1 MTSISGRSALH
12 PSKIHEDNDM
22 NVMIVGCG
30 RVGSQLALLLSQEG
44 HNVTIIDK
52 SPESFK
58 RFGGTFNGVAA
69 VGTGFDEKLLKDLK
83 IERQDAFVSVTSGD
97 NTNLMASQIAKKI
110 FKVPRV
116 IARVY
121 DPRRAD
127 IYRKLGLDIMSGTM
141 LVAAMIRDK
150 IIENRFT
157 SYLVET
163 GELGVIE
170 MIVSDSLKGKKV
182 AEINM
187 PDEFLVTVVERKKKV
202 IIPQPDSILELGDK
216 VMGVVR
222 TSSLGSV
229 KERFK
234 L

>member
-1 MTSISGRSALH
+1 
-12 PSKIHEDNDM
+12 M
-22 NVMIVGCG
+22 NIMIIGCG

-52 SPESFK
+52 NQDAFK
-58 RFGGTFNGVAA
+58 RLGGSFNGVAA
-69 VGTGFDEKLLKDLK
+69 TGNGFDEKLLKELK
-83 IERQDAFVSVTSGD
+83 IDKQDAFVSVTSGD
-97 NTNLMASQIAKKI
+97 NTNLMASQIAKKM

-121 DPRRAD
+121 DPKRAD
-127 IYRKLGLDIMSGTM
+127 IYKKLGLDIISGTV

-170 MIVSDSLKGKKV
+170 IPVS
-182 AEINM
+182 AELRGRRTNELNM
-187 PDEFLVTVVERKKKV
+187 ADEFMVVVVERKKKV
-202 IIPQPDSILELGDK
+202 IIPEPDFRLELNDK

-222 TSSLGSV
+222 TSSLKKV

>member
-1 MTSISGRSALH
+1 
-12 PSKIHEDNDM
+12 M
-22 NVMIVGCG
+22 NVMIIGCG
-30 RVGSQLALLLSQEG
+30 RVGSQLALLLAQEG

-52 SPESFK
+52 NPEAFK
-58 RFGGTFNGVAA
+58 RLGGTFNGIVAT
-69 VGTGFDEKLLKDLK
+69 GTGFDEKLLNELK
-83 IERQDAFVSVTSGD
+83 INKQDAFVSVTSGD
-97 NTNLMASQIAKKI
+97 NTNLMASQIAKKM

-121 DPRRAD
+121 DPKRAD
-127 IYRKLGLDIMSGTM
+127 IYRKLGLDIISGTM

-170 MIVSDSLKGKKV
+170 IVVNGALKDKRV
-182 AEINM
+182 SEINI
-187 PDEFLVTVVERKKKV
+187 PDEFLVTVIERKKRV
-202 IIPQPDSILELGDK
+202 IIPQPDARLEVGDK

-222 TSSLGSV
+222 TSSLKKV

>member
-1 MTSISGRSALH
+1 
-12 PSKIHEDNDM
+12 M
-22 NVMIVGCG
+22 NVMIIGCG

-44 HNVTIIDK
+44 HNVTIVDK
-52 SPESFK
+52 NPESFK
-58 RFGGTFNGVAA
+58 RLGGAFNGIAA
-69 VGTGFDEKLLKDLK
+69 TGNGFDEKLLKELK
-83 IERQDAFVSVTSGD
+83 VERQDAFVSVTSGD

-116 IARVY
+116 MARVY
-121 DPRRAD
+121 DPQRAD
-127 IYRKLGLDIMSGTM
+127 IYKKLGLDIISGTV

-170 MIVSDSLKGKKV
+170 ITVGPELAGKKV
-182 AEINM
+182 GDINI
-187 PDEFLVTVVERKKKV
+187 PDEFSVVIIERKKK
-202 IIPQPDSILELGDK
+202 IIMTQPDNRLELNDK
-216 VMGVVR
+216 VIGVVR
-222 TSSLGSV
+222 TSSLDKV
-229 KERFK
+229 RQVFK

>member
-1 MTSISGRSALH
+1 
-12 PSKIHEDNDM
+12 M

-30 RVGSQLALLLSQEG
+30 RVGSQLALILSREG

-52 SPESFK
+52 NPDSFK
-58 RFGGTFNGVAA
+58 RLGGAFNGITA
-69 VGTGFDEKLLKDLK
+69 TGNCFDERFLKELRID
-83 IERQDAFVSVTSGD
+83 RQDAFVSVTSGD

-110 FKVPRV
+110 FNVPRV
-116 IARVY
+116 ITRVY
-121 DPRRAD
+121 DPQRAS
-127 IYRKLGLDIMSGTM
+127 IYKKLGLDIMSGTV

-150 IIENRFT
+150 IIDNRFT
-157 SYLVET
+157 GYLVET

-170 MIVSDSLKGKKV
+170 IIVGGDLGGKIVKDL
-182 AEINM
+182 NM
-187 PDEFLVTVVERKKKV
+187 PDEFLVVVIERKKRV
-202 IIPQPDSILELGDK
+202 IIPELDTKLELGDK

-222 TSSLGSV
+222 TLSLKKV

>member
-1 MTSISGRSALH
+1 
-12 PSKIHEDNDM
+12 M
-22 NVMIVGCG
+22 NIMIVGCG

-52 SPESFK
+52 NQESFK
-58 RFGGTFNGVAA
+58 RLGGTFNGLAA
-69 VGTGFDEKLLKDLK
+69 TGNGFDENLLKELK
-83 IERQDAFVSVTSGD
+83 IDKQDAFVSVTSGD
-97 NTNLMASQIAKKI
+97 NTNLMATQIAKKI

-121 DPRRAD
+121 DPKRAD
-127 IYRKLGLDIMSGTM
+127 IYKKLGLDIISGTV

-157 SYLVET
+157 SYLVEA
-163 GELGVIE
+163 GEIGVIE
-170 MIVSDSLKGKKV
+170 IIVTEEFKGKRVK
-182 AEINM
+182 EINI
-187 PDEFLVTVVERKKKV
+187 PDEFKVILIERKKK
-202 IIPQPDSILELGDK
+202 IMIPEPDIKLELDDK

-222 TSSLGSV
+222 TSSLKKV
-229 KERFK
+229 KDIFK

>member
-1 MTSISGRSALH
+1 
-12 PSKIHEDNDM
+12 M

-30 RVGSQLALLLSQEG
+30 RVGSQLAVLLSQEG

-52 SPESFK
+52 NSDSFK
-58 RFGGTFNGVAA
+58 RLGGTFNGVTA
-69 VGTGFDEKLLKDLK
+69 VGNAFDEKLLRELK
-83 IERQDAFVSVTSGD
+83 IDKQDAFVSVTSGD
-97 NTNLMASQIAKKI
+97 NTNLMASQIARKM

-121 DPRRAD
+121 DPQRAD
-127 IYRKLGLDIMSGTM
+127 IYKKFDLDIISGTI

-157 SYLVET
+157 GYLVET

-170 MIVSDSLKGKKV
+170 IIASKELEGKRVSDLN
-182 AEINM
+182 I
-187 PDEFLVTVVERKKKV
+187 PDEFSVVVIERKKRV
-202 IIPQPDSILELGDK
+202 IITETFTKIELDDK
-216 VMGVVR
+216 IMGLVR
-222 TSSLGSV
+222 TTSLKKV
-229 KERFK
+229 KQIFK

>member
-1 MTSISGRSALH
+1 
-12 PSKIHEDNDM
+12 M
-22 NVMIVGCG
+22 NVIIIGCG
-30 RVGSQLALLLSQEG
+30 RVGSQLALLLAQEG

-52 SPESFK
+52 NPDAFK
-58 RFGGTFNGVAA
+58 RLGGTFNGMAVA
-69 VGTGFDEKLLKDLK
+69 GNGFDEKLLAELK
-83 IERQDAFVSVTSGD
+83 IDKQDAFVSVTSGD

-127 IYRKLGLDIMSGTM
+127 IYRKLGLDIISGTM

-170 MIVSDSLKGKKV
+170 IVINGSLKDKRV
-182 AEINM
+182 SEINI
-187 PDEFLVTVVERKKKV
+187 PDEFLVTVIERKKRV
-202 IIPQPDSILELGDK
+202 IIPQPDARLEAGDK

-222 TSSLGSV
+222 TSSLKKV
-229 KERFK
+229 KDRFK

>member
-1 MTSISGRSALH
+1 
-12 PSKIHEDNDM
+12 M
-22 NVMIVGCG
+22 NIMIVGCG
-30 RVGSQLALLLSQEG
+30 RVGSQLAVLLSQEG

-52 SPESFK
+52 NPEAF
-58 RFGGTFNGVAA
+58 RRLGGTFNGIAA
-69 VGTGFDEKLLKDLK
+69 SGNGFDEKLLKELK
-83 IERQDAFVSVTSGD
+83 IDKQDAFVSVTSGD

-121 DPRRAD
+121 DPKRAD
-127 IYRKLGLDIMSGTM
+127 IYKKLGLDIMSGTV

-170 MIVSDSLKGKKV
+170 IIINEELKGKKV
-182 AEINM
+182 IELNM
-187 PDEFLVTVVERKKKV
+187 PDEFLVVVIERKKKV
-202 IIPQPDSILELGDK
+202 IIPQPDARLELNDK

-222 TSSLGSV
+222 TSSLKKV
-229 KERFK
+229 KETFK

>member
-1 MTSISGRSALH
+1 
-12 PSKIHEDNDM
+12 M
-22 NVMIVGCG
+22 NIMIVGCG
-30 RVGSQLALLLSQEG
+30 RVGSQLAILLSQEG

-52 SPESFK
+52 NPDAFK
-58 RFGGTFNGVAA
+58 RLGGSFNGIAA
-69 VGTGFDEKLLKDLK
+69 TGNGFDEKLLKELK
-83 IERQDAFVSVTSGD
+83 VEKQDAFVSVTSGD

-121 DPRRAD
+121 DPKRAD
-127 IYRKLGLDIMSGTM
+127 IYRKLGLDIISGTM

-170 MIVSDSLKGKKV
+170 IVIGKEFEGKKIGELNIADEFMIVC
-182 AEINM
+182 I
-187 PDEFLVTVVERKKKV
+187 ERKKKV
-202 IIPQPDSILELGDK
+202 IIPQPDAHVELDDK

-222 TSSLGSV
+222 TSSLAKV
-229 KERFK
+229 KAEFK

>member
-1 MTSISGRSALH
+1 
-12 PSKIHEDNDM
+12 M
-22 NVMIVGCG
+22 NVMIIGCG

-52 SPESFK
+52 KPDAFK
-58 RFGGTFNGVAA
+58 RLGGTFNGITAT
-69 VGTGFDEKLLKDLK
+69 GTGFDEALLKELRIDK
-83 IERQDAFVSVTSGD
+83 QDAFVTVTSGD
-97 NTNLMASQIAKKI
+97 NTNLMASQIAKKM

-121 DPRRAD
+121 DPTRAE
-127 IYRKLGLDIMSGTM
+127 IYRKLGLDIISGTM

-170 MIVSDSLKGKKV
+170 IIVGDDLKGKRSG
-182 AEINM
+182 ELNM
-187 PDEFLVTVVERKKKV
+187 PDEFRIIVIERKKRV
-202 IIPQPDSILELGDK
+202 IIPEPDMRLELGDK
-216 VMGVVR
+216 VIGVVR
-222 TSSLGSV
+222 TTSLKKV
-229 KERFK
+229 KETFK

>member
-1 MTSISGRSALH
+1 
-12 PSKIHEDNDM
+12 M
-22 NVMIVGCG
+22 NIMIVGCG

-52 SPESFK
+52 NQDAFK
-58 RFGGTFNGVAA
+58 RLGGVFNGIQA
-69 VGTGFDEKLLKDLK
+69 VGNGFDEKLLKELK
-83 IERQDAFVSVTSGD
+83 IDRQDAFVSVTSGD

-121 DPRRAD
+121 DPKRAD
-127 IYRKLGLDIMSGTM
+127 IYKKLDLDIISGTV

-150 IIENRFT
+150 LIDNRFT
-157 SYLVET
+157 SYLIET
-163 GELGVIE
+163 AELGVIE
-170 MIVSDSLKGKKV
+170 IIVKEDLKGKR
-182 AEINM
+182 ASELNIS
-187 PDEFLVTVVERKKKV
+187 DEFLVVAIERKKRV
-202 IIPQPDSILELGDK
+202 IIPQPDTRLDLNDK

-222 TSSLGSV
+222 TSSLKKV
-229 KERFK
+229 REIFK

>member
-1 MTSISGRSALH
+1 
-12 PSKIHEDNDM
+12 M
-22 NVMIVGCG
+22 NVMIIGCG
-30 RVGSQLALLLSQEG
+30 RVGSQLALLLAQEG

-52 SPESFK
+52 NPEAFK
-58 RFGGTFNGVAA
+58 NLGGTFNGIAA
-69 VGTGFDEKLLKDLK
+69 TGTGFDEKLLDELK
-83 IERQDAFVSVTSGD
+83 INKQDAFISVTSGD
-97 NTNLMASQIAKKI
+97 NTNLMASQIAKKM

-121 DPRRAD
+121 DPKRAD
-127 IYRKLGLDIMSGTM
+127 IYRKLGLDVISGTT

-170 MIVSDSLKGKKV
+170 IVVNGALKDKRV
-182 AEINM
+182 SEINI
-187 PDEFLVTVVERKKKV
+187 PDEFLVTVIERKKRV
-202 IIPQPDSILELGDK
+202 IIPQPDARLEIDDK

-222 TSSLGSV
+222 TSSLKKV
-229 KERFK
+229 KEKFK

>member
-1 MTSISGRSALH
+1 
-12 PSKIHEDNDM
+12 M

-30 RVGSQLALLLSQEG
+30 RVGAQLALILSQEG

-52 SPESFK
+52 NPDAFK
-58 RFGGTFNGVAA
+58 RLGGTFNGVAVA
-69 VGTGFDEKLLKDLK
+69 GTGFDEKLLKELK
-83 IERQDAFVSVTSGD
+83 IDKQDAFVSVTSGD

-121 DPRRAD
+121 DPKRAD
-127 IYRKLGLDIMSGTM
+127 IYRKLGLDIISGTT

-150 IIENRFT
+150 VIENRFT

-170 MIVSDSLKGKKV
+170 IVVNGSLKDKIVSDL
-182 AEINM
+182 NM
-187 PDEFLVTVVERKKKV
+187 PDEFLVTVVERKKRV
-202 IIPQPDSILELGDK
+202 IIPQSDTRLEVGDK

-222 TSSLGSV
+222 TSSLKKV
-229 KERFK
+229 KDVFK
-234 L
+234 LQ

>member
-1 MTSISGRSALH
+1 
-12 PSKIHEDNDM
+12 M
-22 NVMIVGCG
+22 NVMIIGCG

-44 HNVTIIDK
+44 HNVTIMDK
-52 SPESFK
+52 NQDAFK
-58 RFGGTFNGVAA
+58 RLGGTFNGVTA
-69 VGTGFDEKLLKDLK
+69 VGNGFDEKLLKELK
-83 IERQDAFVSVTSGD
+83 IDKQDAFVSVTSGD
-97 NTNLMASQIAKKI
+97 NTNLMASQIAKKL

-121 DPRRAD
+121 DPTRAD
-127 IYRKLGLDIMSGTM
+127 IYKKLGLDIISGTV

-157 SYLVET
+157 GYLVET

-170 MIVSDSLKGKKV
+170 IPVTEALNGKKV
-182 AEINM
+182 KELNI
-187 PDEFLVTVVERKKKV
+187 PDEFLVIVIERKKRV
-202 IIPQPDSILELGDK
+202 IIPELDTRMELDDK

-222 TSSLGSV
+222 TASLKKV

>member
-1 MTSISGRSALH
+1 
-12 PSKIHEDNDM
+12 M
-22 NVMIVGCG
+22 NIMIVGCG

-52 SPESFK
+52 NPDSFK
-58 RFGGTFNGVAA
+58 KLGVTFNGISVA
-69 VGTGFDEKLLKDLK
+69 GNGFDEKLLKEMK
-83 IERQDAFVSVTSGD
+83 IDKQDAFVSVTSGD
-97 NTNLMASQIAKKI
+97 NTNLMASQIAKKM

-127 IYRKLGLDIMSGTM
+127 IYKKLGLDIISGTV

-150 IIENRFT
+150 LIENRFT

-170 MIVSDSLKGKKV
+170 IPIGNELKGKTPN
-182 AEINM
+182 EINM
-187 PDEFLVTVVERKKKV
+187 PDEFLVVVIERKKRV
-202 IIPQPDSILELGDK
+202 IIPKGDTRFDKDDK

-222 TSSLGSV
+222 ISSLKKV
-229 KERFK
+229 KESFN